1 MFVAK
6 LLSLMT
12 DKAKHLATFQN
23 LCKIAFADEQ
33 WHEREKSLL
42 QEAAS
47 SMGLEKEEIRDIM
60 NQAADLDFVIPDN
73 EGERYLELR
82 MVVLMMVHDGNLDKR
97 EYAGCLEFAK
107 RMDIEQTY
115 LDEVIEFY
123 QTKEQE
129 RIRHLGMFQNL
140 YIVAAADG
148 EIGPQEESLL
158 LQIAE
163 NLGLGQRDVET
174 VARKY
179 PDFDFVI
186 PDNKEEAYFSLKN
199 LVFMMIADGKIK
211 DREFSLCL
219 RFAEMINMD
228 REAVEKILDEYEEH
242 RQVREGDPSEIQS
255 YNIDIYLDCYNALKR
270 IPLPEARLAETL
282 EEAVIDLNFERVVGE
297 NKRDNRAF
305 YDWLWLMHV
314 RGAALSDDLR
324 VVLPL
329 YLNMVKHGSNFKPL
343 LDYMLRVE
351 QERAAT
357 MLPLPEMNLEGI
369 KDDLQKSFAE

>member
-1 MFVAK
+1 
-6 LLSLMT
+6 MT

-23 LCKIAFADEQ
+23 LCKIAFADGE

-42 QEAAS
+42 QEAAN
-47 SMGLEKEEIRDIM
+47 SMGLEKEEILDIM

-97 EYAGCLEFAK
+97 EYAGCLEFAR
-107 RMDIEQTY
+107 RMEIKQTY

-123 QTKEQE
+123 QTKEKE

-158 LQIAE
+158 LQVAE

-174 VARKY
+174 VARQY

-186 PDNKEEAYFSLKN
+186 PDNEEEAYFSLKN
-199 LVFMMIADGKIK
+199 LVFMMIADGNIK

-242 RQVREGDPSEIQS
+242 RQVRDGDPSEIQS

-270 IPLPEARLAETL
+270 IPVPEARLAETL
-282 EEAVIDLNFERVVGE
+282 EEATIDLDFERVVGE

-357 MLPLPEMNLEGI
+357 MLPLPEMSLETI

>member
-1 MFVAK
+1 MN
-6 LLSLMT
+6 

-33 WHEREKSLL
+33 WHEREKALL
-42 QEAAS
+42 QEAAN
-47 SMGLEKEEIRDIM
+47 SMGLEKQEIRAIM
-60 NQAADLDFVIPDN
+60 EQVEDLDFVIPEN

-82 MVVLMMVHDGNLDKR
+82 MVVLMMVHDGKLDKR
-97 EYAGCLEFAK
+97 EYAGCLEFAR
-107 RMDIEQTY
+107 RMNIEQTY

-123 QTKEQE
+123 QTKEKE

-158 LQIAE
+158 LQVAE
-163 NLGLGQRDVET
+163 NLGLGQRDVES
-174 VARKY
+174 VARRY
-179 PDFDFVI
+179 PNFDFVI
-186 PDNKEEAYFSLKN
+186 PDSEEESYFSLKN

-219 RFAEMINMD
+219 RFAEMIKMD
-228 REAVEKILDEYEEH
+228 RTAVEKILDEYEEH
-242 RQVREGDPSEIQS
+242 RQIREGDPSEIQG
-255 YNIDIYLDCYNALKR
+255 YNVDIYLDCYNALKR
-270 IPLPEARLAETL
+270 IPIPEATLAETL
-282 EEAVIDLNFERVVGE
+282 EEAALDLDFERVVGE

-329 YLNMVKHGSNFKPL
+329 YLDMVQHGSNFKPL

-357 MLPLPEMNLEGI
+357 MIPLPEMSLANI
-369 KDDLQKSFAE
+369 KEDLQKAFAE